1 MDVFAVL
8 LRSTRRLKML
18 LKSRSNTWQPSTT
31 QHKNTHISSY
41 LFPWLDCPLPSC
53 DMFQVWNG
61 LKTTLEHFVVRRC
74 DLISSGERC
83 RPFGRKWQWQLRFR
97 LSKLFSTLNCFMI
110 CFINCQSAQIER
122 ETPKNVANERRFIT
136 AVATQVLASFSHQ
149 SWCQTSAS
157 LWNQAMTCLILSA
170 EFLSS
175 SQHSAAL
182 DSGHAGRDVLCIR
195 DPKTW
200 PCFGMAWLLL
210 DSCFLLLVPHYRDK
224 MGHPDPVWYCGTL
237 YTLWPLR
244 RWFRQVA
251 KSKSLS

>member
-18 LKSRSNTWQPSTT
+18 LKSRSNTWQLSTT
-31 QHKNTHISSY
+31 EYLIVFVPMTWLSAAILWYVSGLERFEDDSGAFCCATLRPHI
-41 LFPWLDCPLPSC
+41 
-53 DMFQVWNG
+53 
-61 LKTTLEHFVVRRC
+61 VRWKM
-74 DLISSGERC
+74 ST
-83 RPFGRKWQWQLRFR
+83 FR
-97 LSKLFSTLNCFMI
+97 TQMTMATSVLV
-110 CFINCQSAQIER
+110 CQSAQIER

-210 DSCFLLLVPHYRDK
+210 DSCFLLLVPHYRDT

-244 RWFRQVA
+244 RWLRQVA